1 MMSKRN
7 PVVRWLLLLAFVVGL
22 TACQGVLNMQ
32 IEQVQPG
39 PTPSLG
45 KVAYIAGGDV
55 WVVELDTAQ
64 HTRLTR
70 DGRNSRPQWS
80 ADGRW
85 VAYLKVDELWANDAT
100 GEEQRVS
107 KFPVYAFTWSP
118 GENRLAYITLAG
130 GLTLWDAD
138 GANQILRPADT
149 GHTLTRLAWSP
160 DGRTLA
166 YETRGMAWG
175 ISQVSLEEGAPLA
188 GFVTNDSMA
197 LPNLAGWTSDGAS
210 LLAWFGP
217 DSALY
222 KMDGLPL
229 CLIPGG
235 TGEPRCLEERTLLW
249 PDFVSWSPLGQLA
262 FIGGAGRETWVNK
275 GLLIA
280 NPETLEARRL
290 VDSAEQAPLQPAWS
304 PQAERIAYSAGPPT
318 PLNVAYDRRDEAL
331 AQRRIW
337 LVEVAN
343 GRRRQLTGDARFR
356 DERPLW
362 SSDGSHL
369 LFARLSEEGAG
380 LWLMTEDGENLRQ
393 VVAELTPRPDPLGE
407 YGYIDWAALWDWWQP
422 GVSPAT
428 QPD

>member
-1 MMSKRN
+1 MKMKSKRN
-7 PVVRWLLLLAFVVGL
+7 HTHISRWLSLLALVVGL
-22 TACQGVLNMQ
+22 TACRGVLDVQ
-32 IEQVQPG
+32 IAQVQPA
-39 PTPSLG
+39 PAASLG

-55 WVVELDTAQ
+55 WLVDLDTAQ

-70 DGRNSRPQWS
+70 DGRNSYPQWS

-85 VAYLKVDELWANDAT
+85 IAYLKRDELWASDAT

-107 KFPVYAFTWSP
+107 EFPVYAFAWSP
-118 GENRLAYITLAG
+118 SENQLAYLTSAG
-130 GLTLWDAD
+130 GLALWDAD
-138 GANQILRPADT
+138 GVNQSLRLADT
-149 GHTLTRLAWSP
+149 AYSLPHLAWSP

-166 YETRGMAWG
+166 YEIRGTVWG
-175 ISQVSLEEGAPLA
+175 IGQVPLEEGAPLA

-197 LPNLAGWTSDGAS
+197 LPNLTGWTPDGAAI
-210 LLAWFGP
+210 LAWFGP

-222 KMDGLPL
+222 KIDGLPL

-235 TGEPRCLEERTLLW
+235 TGEPRCLEERVLLW

-275 GLLIA
+275 GLSITVSD
-280 NPETLEARRL
+280 TLETRRL

-304 PQAERIAYSAGPPT
+304 PRAERIAYSAGPPT
-318 PLNVAYDRRDEAL
+318 PLDVAYERRDEAL

-343 GRRRQLTGDARFR
+343 GRRRQLTGDARYR

-362 SSDGSHL
+362 SSNGGHI

-380 LWLMTEDGENLRQ
+380 LWLMAEDGDDLRR
-393 VVAELTPRPDPLGE
+393 VVPELTPRPDPISE
-407 YGYIDWAALWDWWQP
+407 YGYIDWSALWDWWRP
-422 GVSPAT
+422 N
-428 QPD
+428 